1 MLSVRLPEAMERD
14 LTQYCAVRK
23 LTKSQVVQEALAKYL
38 VAAQTPSPGKPAS
51 EPDLSFLAPDDP
63 IRKFVGIVKDGP
75 STDEWM
81 AITRGEDWNKP

>member
-1 MLSVRLPEAMERD
+1 
-14 LTQYCAVRK
+14 
-23 LTKSQVVQEALAKYL
+23 
-38 VAAQTPSPGKPAS
+38 VAAKTPSPGQPAP

-63 IRKFVGIVKDGP
+63 IRQFIGIAKDGP

>member
-23 LTKSQVVQEALAKYL
+23 LTKSQVVQEALAEYL
-38 VAAQTPSPGKPAS
+38 VAAQSQTDAKPAP

-63 IRKFVGIVKDGP
+63 IRQFIGIAKDGP

-81 AITRGEDWNKP
+81 VITRGEDWNKP

>member
-1 MLSVRLPEAMERD
+1 MLSVRLPEAIERD
-14 LTQYCAVRK
+14 LTQFCVSRK
-23 LTKSQVVQEALAKYL
+23 LTKSQVVQEALAEYMV
-38 VAAQTPSPGKPAS
+38 VAKAHSPAKPVP

-63 IRKFVGIVKDGP
+63 IRQFIGIAKDGP